1 MGAVSVVGQALADD
15 SHSPLHGMSGDHKD
29 IGDPAT
35 MRNNSLEL
43 KDRLPVHGGI
53 AAAIAAAAI
62 GLVAACTAEAPQRSD
77 FPPAPAGLADRMA
90 TYREAAR
97 AFPQHVW
104 RDTPPTNA
112 DGTLNGYVE
121 IPRGESTKWEFRIP
135 MNRRE
140 VDRTIP
146 SELGGY
152 PINYGFIPQTIS
164 YDGDPADVLVLG
176 PPLEGGTVVK
186 GRIVALMEMMDT
198 GDLDS
203 KVVISPLDASGRQT
217 ETLTAD
223 DRARMER
230 FFNTYKQHDGKST
243 SITGWGSAERARR
256 FLETTA
262 GFYTTG
268 NPR

>member
-1 MGAVSVVGQALADD
+1 MLNRLHCRLTAVARTMVFAGLAA
-15 SHSPLHGMSGDHKD
+15 G
-29 IGDPAT
+29 
-35 MRNNSLEL
+35 
-43 KDRLPVHGGI
+43 
-53 AAAIAAAAI
+53 
-62 GLVAACTAEAPQRSD
+62 CTAEAPLRSD
-77 FPPAPAGLADRMA
+77 FPPAPAGLADRMSA
-90 TYREAAR
+90 YREAAR
-97 AFPQHVW
+97 SFPQHVW
-104 RDTPPTNA
+104 RDTSPTNA
-112 DGTLNGYVE
+112 DGTLNGYIE

-140 VDRTIP
+140 VDRLIP
-146 SELGGY
+146 TELGGY

-176 PPLEGGTVVK
+176 PPLEGGALVK
-186 GRIVALMEMMDT
+186 GRIVGLMEMTDT

-203 KVVISPLDASGRQT
+203 KVIISPLDANGRQT

-230 FFNTYKQHDGKST
+230 FFNTYKRHDGKST
-243 SITGWGSAERARR
+243 AVTGWGSADRARR

-262 GFYTTG
+262 GFFTAG